1 MKYEGGIDKILKKGT
16 DLSLGLSESGWG
28 YPIEAAGEGGGGR
41 ITRKQGNP
49 L

>member
-28 YPIEAAGEGGGGR
+28 YPIEAAGGVPN
-41 ITRKQGNP
+41 NP
-49 L
+49 KAR